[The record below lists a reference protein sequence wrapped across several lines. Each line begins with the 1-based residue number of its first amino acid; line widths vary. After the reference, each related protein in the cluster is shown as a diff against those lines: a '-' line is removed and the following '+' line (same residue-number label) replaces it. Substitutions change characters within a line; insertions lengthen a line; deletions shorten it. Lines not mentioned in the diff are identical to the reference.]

1 MNKLEM
7 TPEQQ
12 LAFDGFIDVM
22 VQRIRRRLEGFRQ
35 FHFLR
40 YCGLFLCPEDWRK
53 WYNGIDK
60 SKIDERIGIE
70 KKSTDL
76 MEESVKPL

>member
-1 MNKLEM
+1 M
-7 TPEQQ
+7 T
-12 LAFDGFIDVM
+12 AA
-22 VQRIRRRLEGFRQ
+22 RRSITF
-35 FHFLR
+35 
-40 YCGLFLCPEDWRK
+40 PK
-53 WYNGIDK
+53 NGIRVMMDLIK

>member
-1 MNKLEM
+1 MV
-7 TPEQQ
+7 
-12 LAFDGFIDVM
+12 FIVTAA
-22 VQRIRRRLEGFRQ
+22 RWLITF
-35 FHFLR
+35 
-40 YCGLFLCPEDWRK
+40 PK
-53 WYNGIDK
+53 NGIRVMMDLIK

>member
-1 MNKLEM
+1 MDL
-7 TPEQQ
+7 
-12 LAFDGFIDVM
+12 
-22 VQRIRRRLEGFRQ
+22 
-35 FHFLR
+35 
-40 YCGLFLCPEDWRK
+40 
-53 WYNGIDK
+53 DK